1 MATKKVRWVMKSLRE
16 LMRGRV
22 EKTRFW
28 FIEGVSFTSE
38 ELARSREALEIDD
51 HLMTDELVERLK
63 IAIRSR
69 LVRFADEPIEEELPV
84 MVQET
89 SLDLG
94 DGDTR
99 HVVCVELDGGV
110 LDGFGWML
118 LLPDPEKVH
127 EAFSKGMLEFVDA
140 TVKEFRDCVAEEMLD
155 NKDAFV
161 TPTYNLL
168 RYLPG
173 PDFVKEVVSQYQ
185 CFVESLFGA
194 IYETKKL
201 CDVFQA
207 VTTPDGS
214 RLLEKMNNVA
224 TEIVMFE
231 DLMKDK
237 LIKWQMEQ
245 DLSQGLPQ

>member
-1 MATKKVRWVMKSLRE
+1 MKSLRE
-16 LMRGRV
+16 LMEGRV

-38 ELARSREALEIDD
+38 ELARSREPLEVGD

-69 LVRFADEPIEEELPV
+69 LARFADGPFEKEEEASV
-84 MVQET
+84 TVQET

-99 HVVCVELDGGV
+99 HVVCVELDGGL

-127 EAFSKGMLEFVDA
+127 ESFSNGMLKFADA
-140 TVKEFRDCVAEEMLD
+140 TVKEFRDCVAEQMLD
-155 NKDAFV
+155 NVDAVV
-161 TPTYNLL
+161 TPIYDILGF
-168 RYLPG
+168 LPG
-173 PDFVKEVVSQYQ
+173 RDTKKEVASQYQ
-185 CFVESLFGA
+185 CFVEDLDGV
-194 IYETKKL
+194 IYETQKL

-207 VTTPDGS
+207 VTAPDGS
-214 RLLEKMNNVA
+214 KLLEKMNEVA
-224 TEIVMFE
+224 TELVMFE

-245 DLSQGLPQ
+245 DLTQGL